1 MKRPVHPRPALV
13 GRSAPGGRHAQVE
26 GSLSGAALG
35 ATLRGEAVR
44 RPDPGVTC
52 AGMPR
57 RPWPV
62 LGVALLGLL
71 LIGCSTRSKK
81 LTDGDVPDR
90 LMYDVF
96 GQKRSAAYYY
106 RLVRDSM
113 DESTGCYRCTEDPF
127 IVDKS
132 VNAVLQLG
140 EADFDRLEGQAQ
152 TVDLLAEVLLEA
164 PSPLAQSHAANSL
177 AKIGLRMPPYAPG
190 SVPDGGS
197 RTEAAF
203 RELDTMFDRYG
214 RRIDARSIPRQIQVL
229 DTLGEYRLGHLSASR
244 SALQPFFGRSY
255 LIDEADPR
263 VRRAIDTAM
272 TRRMHQ
278 VISLALASGVQ
289 ARTNYVREE
298 SVRGLKTLR
307 DVTVIDPVL
316 TQWEV
321 EQDARV
327 RGEMVEYFGRVATSR
342 SVAALL
348 PVIDDAD
355 STIRYKARLA
365 LTRAAGRDLGRR
377 RGTWER
383 WAQQR
388 YPGIALEAPIQ
399 SLPANADSSGL
410 ATR

>member
-1 MKRPVHPRPALV
+1 MNRPASRRLSPAGAGARFGRRRAGPTAKAVTLSAAQPARCARLV
-13 GRSAPGGRHAQVE
+13 A
-26 GSLSGAALG
+26 
-35 ATLRGEAVR
+35 
-44 RPDPGVTC
+44 C
-52 AGMPR
+52 
-57 RPWPV
+57 
-62 LGVALLGLL
+62 ALLGLL

-81 LTDGDVPDR
+81 LTDGDIPDR

-190 SVPDGGS
+190 SIPDGGTRS
-197 RTEAAF
+197 AAAF
-203 RELDTMFDRYG
+203 RELDTMFDSYG
-214 RRIDARSIPRQIQVL
+214 RRIDSRSIPRQVQLL
-229 DTLGEYRLGHLSASR
+229 DTLGEYNLGHLAASR
-244 SALQPFFGRSY
+244 TALQPFFGRSY
-255 LIDEADPR
+255 LIDESDPR

-289 ARTNYVREE
+289 ARASYVREE

-307 DVTVIDPVL
+307 DATVIAPVL

-327 RGEMVEYFGRVATSR
+327 RGEMVEYFGRVATSQ

-388 YPGIALEAPIQ
+388 YPGIELQAPLE
-399 SLPANADSSGL
+399 SLPAQGDRSGL
-410 ATR
+410 SAR